1 MGSLFSKIKKKMKTI
16 ISSQEKVQPEAM
28 EVIPEEEIYKILL
41 LTNRDSD
48 NVGDQVIEASDIAL
62 IKAAMKNL
70 GVDEKHY
77 RINSRAASIVPKK
90 YMETR
95 NDAFLEGAEKTISEC
110 DMVIFGG
117 APLFNY
123 LYQVFYERT
132 AVTLEIAQKY
142 NKPVIFSA
150 IGIERYDEEN
160 EKCQRLKKTLNF
172 DCVKQITTRDG
183 IEELTKYK
191 ENPNMVIDRVAD
203 PAVFSAPAFKNH
215 ISDKQ
220 GKKKKKVGIFV
231 FRANG
236 FVDNKIDFTREDA
249 AKLWMDTIA
258 ELESKGY
265 SYSLLTSGNFGDE
278 AFLDYMIRV
287 HGISE
292 KKCVFNMNTP
302 EKLVEKISSY
312 DAIISCRLHP
322 SIISFSLGV
331 PSVGI
336 IWNSKVKHFYECV
349 GYGDRSI
356 GVDGINAQSLVE
368 KVEEAMEAGVTKD
381 TEYLMT
387 VYRYIFSGIKN
398 SLGFAEDIQP
408 YDYDAL
414 LENIPPCEDTSKK
427 EYEIK
432 LKRKFRRTY
441 DTANKRL
448 DDITNLKNK
457 IKELEEKQQS
467 YKLYYHSSDKGEQVV
482 AAENWNDGL
491 DGEMHRLESGA
502 MECVLNQI
510 VKNDGLTCFKN
521 PLFENEGKEFSNW
534 RMRFRIGSMWFWYIE
549 DDLYCSKDAYSPK
562 ASKKVKKF
570 MPGEAIPRITLSGVE
585 SVVVEAQWK
594 EKEEAKEE

>member
-1 MGSLFSKIKKKMKTI
+1 MDSLFPKVKKKLKAI
-16 ISSQEKVQPEAM
+16 LSSQENAQAEEM
-28 EVIPEEEIYKILL
+28 IPEEEIVKILL

-62 IKAAMKNL
+62 IKAVMKNL
-70 GVDEKHY
+70 CVDEKHY

-95 NDAFLEGAEKTISEC
+95 NEAFLEGAEKTISEC
-110 DMVIFGG
+110 DIVIFGG

-150 IGIERYDEEN
+150 IGIERYDEDN

-215 ISDKQ
+215 LADKK

-249 AKLWMDTIA
+249 AKLWLDTIA

-265 SYSLLTSGNFGDE
+265 SYALLTSGNFGDE
-278 AFLDYMIRV
+278 AFLDYMIRAYGV
-287 HGISE
+287 SE

-302 EKLVEKISSY
+302 EKLLEKISSY
-312 DAIISCRLHP
+312 DAVISCRLHP

-336 IWNSKVKHFYECV
+336 VWNSKVKHFYECV

-356 GVDGINAQSLVE
+356 EVDGINAQSLVE

-387 VYRYIFSGIKN
+387 VYRYLFTGIRDA
-398 SLGFAEDIQP
+398 LGFTKDMQP
-408 YDYDAL
+408 YDYETL
-414 LENIPPCEDTSKK
+414 LENIPASEDTSPK
-427 EYEIK
+427 EYEVK

-441 DTANKRL
+441 DTVNARL
-448 DDITNLKNK
+448 NENMELKKK
-457 IKELEEKQQS
+457 IKQLESNQQDC
-467 YKLYYHSSDKGEQVV
+467 KLHYHSGEKGAVITEVPNWADEV
-482 AAENWNDGL
+482 AGMDAEMN
-491 DGEMHRLESGA
+491 RLESGA
-502 MECVLNQI
+502 MECTLNKMI
-510 VKNDGLTCFKN
+510 RNDGATCFAQ
-521 PLFENEGKEFSNW
+521 PLFVHEEKEFSNW
-534 RMRFRIGSMWFWYIE
+534 RMRFRIGKMWFWYIE
-549 DDLYCSKDAYSPK
+549 GDMYCSKDAYSPK
-562 ASKKVKKF
+562 AGKKVKKF
-570 MPGEAIPRITLSGVE
+570 MPGDVIPQIALSGVE
-585 SVVVEAQWK
+585 SLVVEAQWK
-594 EKEEAKEE
+594 EREKQE